1 MDRMRKLGVL
11 VTAVALAR
19 GSVNMR
25 IRLIA
30 FLTGVMLVLV
40 MAAPAMAA
48 PGAKHGSCEGFGQ
61 AFAAWARGELPAE
74 AGHPGTVMPVLAQT
88 SPGFAA
94 EILHAEMTT
103 EVPGIPGTPFCE
115 AHPTK

>member
-1 MDRMRKLGVL
+1 MR
-11 VTAVALAR
+11 TRFIAL
-19 GSVNMR
+19 
-25 IRLIA
+25 
-30 FLTGVMLVLV
+30 LTGVMLVLV
-40 MAAPAMAA
+40 MAVPAMAA
-48 PGAKHGSCEGFGQ
+48 PGAKHGSCEDLGQ

-94 EILHAEMTT
+94 EVIHAEMT
-103 EVPGIPGTPFCE
+103 EELENIPGTPFCE